1 MLPLKATAPIPLLIE
16 ALVAFSVTQ
25 LKVEASPVKLM
36 IVGGAA

>member
-1 MLPLKATAPIPLLIE
+1 MLPLKDTDPIELIE
-16 ALVAFSVTQ
+16 TEVAFSVTQ